1 MSLLNKLIA
10 KDGSFFDLLE
20 ASAVQACE
28 CTAELPRLI
37 AQMAANQPL
46 DALEVFARGRIRDK
60 QITNEIYEALSRS
73 FVTPIDRED
82 MQALTRAIYRIPKT
96 VEKLGERLA
105 IAPPGMPLEII
116 AKQAEAAREAAA
128 IVSKLVFTLRN
139 GPNLVL
145 GRELNDS
152 LQVIENDADRSLVE
166 LLRDLYQTD
175 RPAGSMFAMRDIYDL
190 CEKIVDRCR
199 DAGNI
204 VMMIMLKSA

>member
-1 MSLLNKLIA
+1 MSLLQKLIG
-10 KDGSFFDLLE
+10 KDGRFFDLLE

-28 CTAELPRLI
+28 CTAALPQLL
-37 AQMAANQPL
+37 AQMAAKQPL
-46 DALEVFARGRIRDK
+46 DALDVFARGRIRDK

-105 IAPPGMPLEII
+105 IAPGMLPLETIG
-116 AKQAEAAREAAA
+116 KQTEAAKEAAA
-128 IVSKLVFTLRN
+128 IVAKLVSTLRS
-139 GPNLVL
+139 GSNLAA
-145 GRELNDS
+145 GRELNDT
-152 LQVIENDADRSLVE
+152 LQGIENEADRCLVE
-166 LLRDLYQTD
+166 LLRELYQTE
-175 RPAGSMFAMRDIYDL
+175 RPAGVMCAIRDIYDL

-204 VMMIMLKSA
+204 VLMIMLKSA